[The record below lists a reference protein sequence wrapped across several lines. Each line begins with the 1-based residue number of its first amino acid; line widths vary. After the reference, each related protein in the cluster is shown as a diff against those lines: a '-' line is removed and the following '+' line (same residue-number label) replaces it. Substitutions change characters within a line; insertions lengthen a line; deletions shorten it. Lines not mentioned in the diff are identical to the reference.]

1 MQVYTIIRVY
11 KVPAGSR
18 QQAANR
24 LREALA
30 LQEERDLHVIDIIRE
45 PGAKSG
51 QGKRVDFKPSTSWL
65 SLVQR
70 QLAGR

>member
-24 LREALA
+24 LREALT
-30 LQEERDLHVIDIIRE
+30 LQEERDFHVT
-45 PGAKSG
+45 
-51 QGKRVDFKPSTSWL
+51 DFSV
-65 SLVQR
+65 SLFQQAWVLISR
-70 QLAGR
+70 